1 MTDADKWDL
10 QQMLKESQE
19 ELEKLRAENKS
30 LLERLGEKRDDEKD
44 AEKDAENAGLQAA
57 PISSSEES
65 KFQRMRNKYL
75 LVHDEKMRLLDERE
89 KFLNERQELLEKLEE
104 RDAQLM
110 KLRRETLVRGNRRSS
125 DHPDVERSLSV
136 GDLMSPDDP
145 KAEVVRLRKVVDD
158 QDKKIHNLEVQLK
171 SFEAVASSKANLEE
185 EIAKL
190 KGQLESSRVCE
201 TTPSLFDYFI
211 EFICKTG

>member
-1 MTDADKWDL
+1 MDADKWDL

-30 LLERLGEKRDDEKD
+30 LLERLGEKRDN
-44 AEKDAENAGLQAA
+44 EKDAENAGLQAA

-136 GDLMSPDDP
+136 GGLMSPDDP

-158 QDKKIHNLEVQLK
+158 QDKKIHNQLK
-171 SFEAVASSKANLEE
+171 SFEAVASSKTNLEE

-190 KGQLESSRVCE
+190 KGQLESSQVCE

-211 EFICKTG
+211 CKTG